1 MLRFP
6 FKVRCLRLEDDL
18 LVFFIKPEDGFKLPE
33 IMKWM
38 KQVFAQRFNLASGR
52 TGHIWGDRYWSQVV
66 EGEPEERGVAYGDRP
81 WWRRLVNGV
90 RPRRRREAGK
100 PSFFLKQPL
109 SLLISPG

>member
-1 MLRFP
+1 MLRFS

-33 IMKWM
+33 IMKWI
-38 KQVFAQRFNLASGR
+38 KQVFAQRFNLAAGR
-52 TGHIWGDRYWSQVV
+52 TGHIWGDRYWSQIV
-66 EGEPEERGVAYGDRP
+66 EGEPEEREAGDRP

-90 RPRRRREAGK
+90 RPRRGREGGK